1 MPTGVGEASRGRLI
15 GLLLWRGRVF
25 AQGDRGQLGRKCL
38 CVRELQG
45 FQGRN
50 WGCREGPTAHT
61 TFIGKGGAALVL
73 ERGMR
78 VSEVE
83 SLESF

>member
-1 MPTGVGEASRGRLI
+1 MGEASRERLI
-15 GLLLWRGRVF
+15 GLLLWRGRGL

-45 FQGRN
+45 FEGRN
-50 WGCREGPTAHT
+50 WGCREGPAAHT
-61 TFIGKGGAALVL
+61 TFVGKGGAALDL
-73 ERGMR
+73 ERGMK
-78 VSEVE
+78 VSEVK